1 MKKRIFLKRLCC
13 LMMAGMLTVLS
24 GAESTQ
30 AAIMTW
36 VDVTDF
42 KPVCESLMK
51 FESYAVLPSD
61 AQPFDGKYSYKECIP
76 KGATVYI
83 QELYTTCTGQYNI
96 VNYEGKAYYLNKS
109 AFPLDQVKKRTL
121 LKRKTKADV
130 VKKKGLVGDVL
141 QGDDYGYIYA
151 LPDDSKPANCYACA
165 PAGTTVEIVNANYN
179 KNWMKILIAKSYVAY
194 IKKSDVIT
202 GDAYLAG
209 AQAKYQPYI
218 KLAKKAKLTYSGILK
233 DYNKT
238 LTKKELC
245 RLAVLWYQAMGNK
258 LPKQKTASPFTDTKD
273 KYVIMAHQLGI
284 IKSTSNKKFS
294 PDEALTEGTYNEIV
308 SQLMKV
314 TDASADACAV
324 AKKNS
329 GWSGSKVPRDEAIAR
344 FYKAL
349 VPSFQT
355 KNLVSDSQVG
365 YMIAPFDNQNVCL
378 DVWEESK
385 KEGAVIGLWD
395 CKGSNNQRFMID
407 YDGGNYSLKNVNS
420 LYTLSFSGN
429 KVYQRLQGY
438 KSQIITL
445 EYNSDGTVCIR
456 NGYGQYL
463 DIEGGTPVSGGTLT
477 FKEKSGSSSQ
487 KFVFKF

>member
-1 MKKRIFLKRLCC
+1 MS
-13 LMMAGMLTVLS
+13 TV
-24 GAESTQ
+24 E
-30 AAIMTW
+30 
-36 VDVTDF
+36 VTDF

-51 FESYAVLPSD
+51 FESYVVLPSD
-61 AQPFDGKYSYKECIP
+61 AQPFDGKYSYKACIP

-96 VNYEGKAYYLNKS
+96 VNYKGKAYYLNKS

-151 LPDDSKPANCYACA
+151 LPDDIKPANCYGCA
-165 PAGTTVEIVNANYN
+165 PAGTAVEIVDANYN
-179 KNWMKILIAKSYVAY
+179 KEWMKILIAKSYIAY

-209 AQAKYQPYI
+209 AGTEYQPYI

-233 DYNKT
+233 DYSKT

-245 RLAVLWYQAMGNK
+245 RLAVQWYQAMGKK
-258 LPKQKTASPFTDTKD
+258 LPKQKTTSPFTDTKD

-308 SQLMKV
+308 SRLMEV
-314 TDASADACAV
+314 TGASADAGAV

-329 GWSGSKVPRDEAIAR
+329 GWNGSKVRRDEAIAR
-344 FYKAL
+344 LYKAL
-349 VPSFQT
+349 VPSFQ
-355 KNLVSDSQVG
+355 KEYLVSDSQVG
-365 YMIAPFDNQNVCL
+365 YMIAPYDNQNVCL

-385 KEGAVIGLWD
+385 KEGATIGLWE
-395 CKGSNNQRFMID
+395 CKGSNNQRFFID

-429 KVYQRLQGY
+429 NVCQRLQGY
-438 KSQIITL
+438 KSQIIIL
-445 EYNSDGTVCIR
+445 EYNSDGSVCIR

>member
-1 MKKRIFLKRLCC
+1 MKNRFIMKRLCC

-24 GAESTQ
+24 GAGFTQ
-30 AAIMTW
+30 AATMST
-36 VDVTDF
+36 VEVTDF
-42 KPVCESLMK
+42 KPVCESLMQ

-61 AQPFDGKYSYKECIP
+61 AHPFDGKYSYKECIP

-96 VNYEGKAYYLNKS
+96 VNYEGKGYYLNKS
-109 AFPLDQVKKRTL
+109 AIPLDQVKKRTL

-165 PAGTTVEIVNANYN
+165 PAGTVVEIVNANYN
-179 KNWMKILIAKSYVAY
+179 KKWMKILIAKSYVAY

-209 AQAKYQPYI
+209 AATKYQPYI

-258 LPKQKTASPFTDTKD
+258 LPKQKTTSPFTDTKD

-329 GWSGSKVPRDEAIAR
+329 GWTGSKVPRDEAIAR
-344 FYKAL
+344 LYKAL

-365 YMIAPFDNQNVCL
+365 YMIAPFDNQHVCL

-385 KEGAVIGLWD
+385 QEGATIGLWD

-407 YDGGNYSLKNVNS
+407 YDGGNYSLKNINS

-429 KVYQRLQGY
+429 KVCQRLQGY

-445 EYNSDGTVCIR
+445 EYNKDGSVCIR
-456 NGYGQYL
+456 NGDGLYL
-463 DIEGGTPVSGGTLT
+463 DIEGGTPVAGGTLT